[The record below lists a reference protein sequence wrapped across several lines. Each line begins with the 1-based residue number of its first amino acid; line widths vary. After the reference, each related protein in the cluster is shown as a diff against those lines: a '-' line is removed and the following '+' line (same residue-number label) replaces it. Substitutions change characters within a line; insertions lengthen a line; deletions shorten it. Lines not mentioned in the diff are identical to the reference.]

1 MNSKWF
7 LHIVLPAVISLVVCG
22 LLYLSLC
29 WASGRSDEAAA
40 TRQRD
45 LVTLT
50 VSKLRFAVAHDQESA
65 TVWDDAVRHAAA
77 KDREWLNTNL
87 GGWMHTYFGH
97 DVAVVL
103 DADRSEL
110 YRYEADSLGM
120 GDNLTKAYL
129 PLVER
134 LQSRLASGDTDGTSD
149 RILSIGEADLLDVG
163 NRPAIVSVK
172 PIVSDTGSIEQEPG
186 SENLHVAFRFLDG
199 DLPDEI
205 AREYQFDDLRFS
217 LTRPHDPNRLSV
229 PVISRDGSTVGY
241 FDWEPFRPGS
251 KVLQATVPALLLALV
266 AIFAIASF
274 SGGVIWRRTMRLAAS
289 QDQLRHQA
297 DHDALTGLSNRAHF
311 ERELAGR
318 LEAAGDEDR
327 RCVLFID
334 LDRFKA
340 VNDTF
345 GHPAGD
351 KLIAIVAQ
359 RLRIL
364 LPEALIARLGGD
376 EFTVLLEG
384 DDADHPDAISGA
396 IIKTL
401 NESFDLDGLHASIG
415 ASVGAATAL
424 GRANAL
430 EIIRQ
435 ADIALYHSKSA
446 GRNTYAIFG
455 SHMDELLQKRR
466 RLEAD
471 LREAVQNGAQIA
483 TFFQPVFSSL
493 NGQVSS
499 VEALVRWKHPV
510 LGYVKPDSFI
520 PIAEE
525 MGLIHEIGQM
535 VLADACKLMAE
546 LPDIIVAVNASVLE
560 LGSPGYSLRVLSV
573 LASANIDPRRLEVE
587 VTESFASAEEGC
599 FEQNIASLRAAGVK
613 FAIDDFGTGYSS
625 FSRVQMIEADRIKID
640 RSFVSA
646 LDSTD
651 NRALVAAMVSMAQA
665 KGLKITA
672 EGVETAHQ
680 RDVLEE
686 LGCDNLQGF
695 LLSRPLPYEDIRAL
709 LRPQAIAV

>member
-1 MNSKWF
+1 
-7 LHIVLPAVISLVVCG
+7 
-22 LLYLSLC
+22 
-29 WASGRSDEAAA
+29 
-40 TRQRD
+40 
-45 LVTLT
+45 
-50 VSKLRFAVAHDQESA
+50 VAHDQESV

-77 KDREWLNTNL
+77 KDRDWLNTNL

-97 DVAVVL
+97 DIAVVL

-110 YRYEADSLGM
+110 YRYVVDSAGM
-120 GDNLTKAYL
+120 GDDLTKAYL

-134 LQSRLASGDTDGTSD
+134 LQSRLESGDTDGTGD

-172 PIVSDTGSIEQEPG
+172 PIVSDTGNIEQELG
-186 SENLHVAFRFLDG
+186 SENLHVAVRFLDG

-217 LTRPHDPNRLSV
+217 LAKSRDPNRLSV
-229 PVISRDGSTVGY
+229 PITSRDGSTVGY

-251 KVLQATVPALLLALV
+251 KVLQATVPALVLALV
-266 AIFAIASF
+266 AIFATASF

-289 QDQLRHQA
+289 QGELRHQA

-318 LEAAGDEDR
+318 LEATGDGDR

-351 KLIAIVAQ
+351 KLITMVAE
-359 RLRIL
+359 RLRSL

-384 DDADHPDAISGA
+384 DDADHPDVISGA

-401 NESFDLDGLHASIG
+401 NETFDLGGLHASIG

-430 EIIRQ
+430 EMTRQ

-471 LREAVQNGAQIA
+471 LREAVQNRIQIA
-483 TFFQPVFSSL
+483 TFFQPVFSSA

-499 VEALVRWKHPV
+499 LEALVRWKHPV
-510 LGYVKPDSFI
+510 LGYVKPDTFI

-535 VLADACKLMAE
+535 VLGDACKLMAE
-546 LPDIIVAVNASVLE
+546 LPDLVVAVNASVLE
-560 LGSPGYSLRVLSV
+560 ISSPGYSLRVLSM
-573 LASANIDPRRLEVE
+573 LASSNIDPKRLEVE
-587 VTESFASAEEGC
+587 VTESFANTEAGR
-599 FEQNIASLRAAGVK
+599 FEQNIASLRAAGVT

-646 LDSTD
+646 LDSSD
-651 NRALVAAMVSMAQA
+651 NKALVAAMVSMAQA

-672 EGVETAHQ
+672 EGVETAQQ
-680 RDVLEE
+680 RDVLEK

-709 LRPQAIAV
+709 LFPQAMAM